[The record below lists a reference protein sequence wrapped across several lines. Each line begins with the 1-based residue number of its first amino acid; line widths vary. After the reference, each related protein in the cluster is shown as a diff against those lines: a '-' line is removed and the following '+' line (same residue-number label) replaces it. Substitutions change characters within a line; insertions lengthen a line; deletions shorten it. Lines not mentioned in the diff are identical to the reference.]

1 MKPESV
7 LVDSNVF
14 IEYMQNG
21 RDNARKLLSCYDSTD
36 LVIWGVV
43 KAEVLRRIK
52 SLKARAQLE
61 SFSSLMRYAPTP
73 VTTWDQTWQLD
84 RKGRVL
90 PLTDLVIATCAI
102 AEEA

>member
-36 LVIWGVV
+36 LIIWGVV
-43 KAEVLRRIK
+43 KAKVLRRIK

-61 SFSSLMRYAPTP
+61 SFFNLMRYALTP
-73 VTTWDQTWQLD
+73 VTTWDQT
-84 RKGRVL
+84 
-90 PLTDLVIATCAI
+90 
-102 AEEA
+102 